1 MIADA
6 SPETAMRMLI
16 AIEPRAYSQT
26 IGYTIQAL
34 RPRYMVR
41 TVDPDLLGAEI
52 ECCAPNLVLCSLPR
66 PVALDEGLAWVEF
79 RPYAR
84 PREQL
89 SVNDRH
95 LGLERWRLRIC
106 CPSSTRRSPRSAA
119 LEPETEPSPLTQHAA
134 RCVSALRI
142 TRYIFLRIAGG

>member
-1 MIADA
+1 MIDA
-6 SPETAMRMLI
+6 SPETGMRMLI

-34 RPRYMVR
+34 RPRYMMR

-95 LGLERWRLRIC
+95 LGLESVEFADLLSILDEAE
-106 CPSSTRRSPRSAA
+106 SSF
-119 LEPETEPSPLTQHAA
+119 
-134 RCVSALRI
+134 RCA
-142 TRYIFLRIAGG
+142 